1 MLLRASVA
9 GLDWR
14 VFGCLLEAQVLLQP
28 FEILHGPVHHK
39 TNLGHCVQCLGQ
51 VCLGA
56 AFLKFCATP
65 QPTGS
70 NPGKDL
76 MYLEAFPNVSS
87 VRGLINACSSAC
99 ISFSQEAFSWAA
111 CPCSPQPQPALPLPL
126 SLAPS
131 KPRLPL
137 KPVGFALGAVGAHE
151 PGVLLRSFAPPPSPG
166 LLRSPLLTQQ
176 SPPGQHSPSD
186 SCKTG
191 TVCPG
196 NVQERLNTNKVDVSM
211 GLFNKCC
218 VLPSERSVYL
228 GGCSAG
234 SVHAGEMFLDQ
245 SAAWTA
251 GIQQWDN
258 KHVTPAAELELHS

>member
-1 MLLRASVA
+1 M
-9 GLDWR
+9 
-14 VFGCLLEAQVLLQP
+14 QP
-28 FEILHGPVHHK
+28 FEILHGPVHHQ
-39 TNLGHCVQCLGQ
+39 THPGHCVQCLGQ
-51 VCLGA
+51 VCFGA

-87 VRGLINACSSAC
+87 VRGLTNACSSAC

-111 CPCSPQPQPALPLPL
+111 CPCSPQPQSALPLPL

-137 KPVGFALGAVGAHE
+137 KPAGFALEAVGAHE
-151 PGVLLRSFAPPPSPG
+151 PGVLLRCFAPPPSSG
-166 LLRSPLLTQQ
+166 LLCSPLLTQQ

-196 NVQERLNTNKVDVSM
+196 NVQERLNTNKVGVST

-234 SVHAGEMFLDQ
+234 SVHTGEMFRDQ

-251 GIQQWDN
+251 GVQQWDN